1 MLFVELDEC
10 QELSDSMR
18 SAIFSAQS
26 ALHSKSLEIEILKDQ
41 KLLLE
46 QKDENKQ
53 VIIDNLSWD
62 LRASKRRTVGAILL
76 GGLIGFAAGKIF

>member
-1 MLFVELDEC
+1 MFVELDEC

-18 SAIFSAQS
+18 SAILSAQS
-26 ALHSKSLEIEILKDQ
+26 ALHSKSLEISILKDQ
-41 KLLLE
+41 TLLME

-62 LRASKRRTVGAILL
+62 LRAQKRRTVFKVIL
-76 GGLIGFAAGKIF
+76 GGIAGFLIGKAF